1 MNETVLVTLVVVAAF
16 AAAVFYMEW
25 IRRRDR
31 EHWKRQTEHQ
41 DLVLCIRR
49 ELRSHETA
57 LVARCKRLQRRF
69 AQQQRTLRYVAR
81 RLS

>member
-1 MNETVLVTLVVVAAF
+1 MNETIFVTLVVVAAF
-16 AAAVFYMEW
+16 AAVFFYREW

-31 EHWKRQTEHQ
+31 EHWKRQTQHQ
-41 DLVLCIRR
+41 DLVLSIRR
-49 ELRSHETA
+49 ELRSHEAA
-57 LVARCKRLQRRF
+57 LVARCNRLQRRL